1 MRKIRPLRI
10 TAAILALIVAGEI
23 YGILNTPTYEKEL
36 AEAKAAYHAAA
47 FENHVLL
54 SMGK

>member
-1 MRKIRPLRI
+1 MKIRPLRI

-54 SMGK
+54 SAMGK